1 AGAQLVEELDAAL
14 RIADDDVLEPL
25 AEEPRER
32 RRELLG
38 RLDAIGDEAEHR
50 GISLAEQGSGPG
62 ADTFEAAV
70 QVFQG
75 AQAVALEPQL
85 VLGGVHCAFALEAVV
100 SELLDL
106 LLDDVPLRLGELLAF
121 DGLPQRLLE
130 RRLAGAQALEL
141 ADDRLLL
148 RRQSVEARAGIFHAL
163 PEPVEARLR
172 SGGLSGRRRHLP
184 AQRLHLFV
192 GLELLLAQLLQRL
205 VFGGRVAQA
214 GLLVG
219 AQTFDAFEELFA
231 LRL

>member
-1 AGAQLVEELDAAL
+1 
-14 RIADDDVLEPL
+14 
-25 AEEPRER
+25 
-32 RRELLG
+32 
-38 RLDAIGDEAEHR
+38 
-50 GISLAEQGSGPG
+50 
-62 ADTFEAAV
+62 
-70 QVFQG
+70 
-75 AQAVALEPQL
+75 
-85 VLGGVHCAFALEAVV
+85 
-100 SELLDL
+100 
-106 LLDDVPLRLGELLAF
+106 
-121 DGLPQRLLE
+121 
-130 RRLAGAQALEL
+130 AGAQALEL

-172 SGGLSGRRRHLP
+172 SGGLRGRRRHLP

-231 LRL
+231 LRLEPAEALLDLLLLLGGCPQALLQ